1 MDNSSRRKAFL
12 DKVAVGLSGLCL
24 LHCLLLPFV
33 VAVLPF
39 LGQFG
44 NDHFHAELLLFVVPV
59 SVIALGVGY
68 RRHHRAA
75 VLVFG
80 AIGLLILAVG
90 GTYVHD
96 TYGEMAD
103 RAMTVTGSIVLAFTH
118 FKNFRLARKDLLLI
132 SQ

>member
-1 MDNSSRRKAFL
+1 MDNSSRQKAIL

-44 NDHFHAELLLFVVPV
+44 NNHFHAELLLFVVPV

-68 RRHHRAA
+68 RRHHRVA

-80 AIGLLILAVG
+80 AVGLIILAVG

-96 TYGEMAD
+96 AYGEMAD
-103 RAMTVTGSIVLAFTH
+103 RAMTVTGSLILAFTH
-118 FKNFRLARKDLLLI
+118 FKNFRLAKKDLLLI

>member
-1 MDNSSRRKAFL
+1 MDNSSRKKAIL

-39 LGQFG
+39 LGQIG
-44 NDHFHAELLLFVVPV
+44 NEHFHAEMLLFVVPV
-59 SVIALGVGY
+59 SVVALGVGY

-75 VLVFG
+75 VLVSG
-80 AIGLLILAVG
+80 AAGLIILAVG

-103 RAMTVTGSIVLAFTH
+103 RAMTVTGSIILAFTH

>member
-1 MDNSSRRKAFL
+1 MDNSSRHKAFL
-12 DKVAVGLSGLCL
+12 DKIAVALSGLCL

-44 NDHFHAELLLFVVPV
+44 TDHFHAELLLFVIPL

-68 RRHHRAA
+68 RRHHHAE

-80 AIGLLILAVG
+80 ALGLTILTIG
-90 GTYVHD
+90 GTFVHD

-103 RAMTVTGSIVLAFTH
+103 RAMTVTGSIILAFTH
-118 FKNFRLARKDLLLI
+118 YRNFRLAKKDLQLI

>member
-1 MDNSSRRKAFL
+1 MDNSSRKKAIL

-39 LGQFG
+39 LGQIG
-44 NDHFHAELLLFVVPV
+44 NDHFHAEMLLFVVPV

-80 AIGLLILAVG
+80 AAGLIILAIG

-103 RAMTVTGSIVLAFTH
+103 RAMTVTGSIILAFTH